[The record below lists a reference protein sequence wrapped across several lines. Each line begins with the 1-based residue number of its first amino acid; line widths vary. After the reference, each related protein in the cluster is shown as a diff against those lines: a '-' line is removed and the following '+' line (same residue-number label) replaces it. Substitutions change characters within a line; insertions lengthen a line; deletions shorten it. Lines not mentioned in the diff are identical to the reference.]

1 MVTRSLAAM
10 AIYVFCFLYTM
21 LFPREGGKN
30 LMLVFVGEVKPYDPA
45 TSLAIMK
52 NNNDLNDDQD

>member
-1 MVTRSLAAM
+1 
-10 AIYVFCFLYTM
+10 M

-30 LMLVFVGEVKPYDPA
+30 LILVFVGEVKPYDPA

-52 NNNDLNDDQD
+52 NNNDLAG